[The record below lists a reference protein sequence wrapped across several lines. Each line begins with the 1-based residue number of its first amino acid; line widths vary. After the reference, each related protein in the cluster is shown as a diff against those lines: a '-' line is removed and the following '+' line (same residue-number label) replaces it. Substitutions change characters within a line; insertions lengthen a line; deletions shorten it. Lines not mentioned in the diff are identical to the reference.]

1 MLETISGFYPQYHI
15 LHQSWNF
22 VMEINYIFCMSE
34 LQMIQK
40 EISLNVIFGE
50 KKINVVLWSLL

>member
-22 VMEINYIFCMSE
+22 VMEINHIFCMSG

-40 EISLNVIFGE
+40 KSV
-50 KKINVVLWSLL
+50 